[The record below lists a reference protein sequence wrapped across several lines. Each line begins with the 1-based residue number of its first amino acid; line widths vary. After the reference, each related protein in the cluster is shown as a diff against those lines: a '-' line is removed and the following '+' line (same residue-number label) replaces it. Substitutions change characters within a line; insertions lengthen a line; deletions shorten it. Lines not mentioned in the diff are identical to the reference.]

1 MLEGKCHKCGY
12 HCYGWA
18 LLEPENQT
26 CEQCGSKLVITRVR
40 DRVMPM
46 AMDGILLIHPNP
58 KTITEL
64 TSALEHGFQV
74 VTAVDGQQ
82 ALAEI
87 PRTKPEVIVIAE
99 ALAKMNGDE
108 LCMRIREICEA
119 PIIILGE
126 HRKER
131 AGIHFLE
138 SGADAYVASPLN
150 VRLLLA
156 RVHSLLRR
164 SKQRE

>member
-1 MLEGKCHKCGY
+1 MH
-12 HCYGWA
+12 
-18 LLEPENQT
+18 
-26 CEQCGSKLVITRVR
+26 R
-40 DRVMPM
+40 
-46 AMDGILLIHPNP
+46 ILLIHPDPIAANN
-58 KTITEL
+58 L
-64 TSALEHGFQV
+64 TFVLQHSGFRV
-74 VTAVDGQQ
+74 VIAVDADQ

-87 PRTKPEVIVIAE
+87 SRTEPNVIVMAE
-99 ALAKMNGDE
+99 ALAEINGDE
-108 LCMRIREICEA
+108 LCMRIREIREA
-119 PIIILGE
+119 PIIILGQ

-138 SGADAYVASPLN
+138 SGADAYVPSPLN